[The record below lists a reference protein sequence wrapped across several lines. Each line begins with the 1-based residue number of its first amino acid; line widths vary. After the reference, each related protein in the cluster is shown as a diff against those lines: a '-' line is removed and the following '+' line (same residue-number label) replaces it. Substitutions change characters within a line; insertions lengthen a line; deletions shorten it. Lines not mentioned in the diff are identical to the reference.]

1 MSTDATQHTTT
12 GNDDSADPV
21 RRGSSVDRIDAAPQ
35 PDRGGMDPSSITPI
49 RRDTDAAAVATA
61 AYGQLLDLL
70 GRLGP
75 QDWDRATDCPAWDV
89 EAMVGHLIGAA
100 RSMAS
105 IREQARQQLYGFRH
119 RGQYD
124 GNALD
129 AANALQVADHAHLS
143 PAEKVDELR
152 RLVPAAVAGRM
163 RMPGLVRRIR
173 IPMDAGGS
181 TAVGTP
187 DALQLGHLVDV
198 VYTRDTWLHGIDI
211 ERATGTPVARTAAVD
226 GRIVED
232 VVGEWFTRHGQPAHL
247 HLTGVAGGTWQQG
260 SGGTGLEL
268 DAIEFA
274 RILSGRADGDG
285 LLAVRLV
292 F

>member
-1 MSTDATQHTTT
+1 MSTDAALHTTP
-12 GNDDSADPV
+12 GDDDSGTPA
-21 RRGSSVDRIDAAPQ
+21 RLGSSVDGIEAVP
-35 PDRGGMDPSSITPI
+35 PDRGSRDPASTTPI

-61 AYGQLLDLL
+61 AYEQLLDLL
-70 GRLGP
+70 GRLGE
-75 QDWDRATDCPAWDV
+75 QDWDRPTDCGAWDV
-89 EAMVGHLIGAA
+89 EAMVGHVLGAA
-100 RSMAS
+100 RAMAS
-105 IREQARQQLYGFRH
+105 IREQARQQLHGFRH
-119 RGQYD
+119 RGQHD

-173 IPMDAGGS
+173 VPMDAGGS
-181 TAVGTP
+181 TAAGTP
-187 DALQLGHLVDV
+187 DTLQLGHLVDV

-211 ERATGTPVARTAAVD
+211 ERATGQPVTRTAAVD

-232 VVGEWFTRHGQPAHL
+232 VVAEWFTRHGQSAHL

-260 SGGTGLEL
+260 SGDTRLDL